1 MEAKLTQIKNKNPVS
16 DGVFVYLFE
25 CTLCFL
31 LRKEKIRSS
40 LQSAEDGRPST
51 VDMLKT
57 LQSILL

>member
-1 MEAKLTQIKNKNPVS
+1 MEAKLTQIKNKNPVRN
-16 DGVFVYLFE
+16 GVFVYLFE